1 MVYLLVRSVFGV
13 SILIFLSLFAR
24 LAAWLLCVA
33 CLWLGEFVSHLQAV
47 EHYV

>member
-1 MVYLLVRSVFGV
+1 MVYLLVRNVFGV
-13 SILIFLSLFAR
+13 SILSLSLFAR